1 MNKNKFVIVGGSNG
15 IGLSISLI
23 LIDRGFYPIIVDRI
37 SPESELINTD
47 SYSFIKMDLL
57 DFNNDIFI
65 DLANDDAVK
74 GLVITAGFGRV
85 TNFENLSVDEIDS
98 LLNVNTI
105 SLIKIIRLFY
115 YRINNEEDF
124 YVSIMGSI
132 AGLVSSP
139 MFSVY
144 AASKAAVCRFVESIN
159 IELEVKGINNR
170 ILNVSPGSIKGTRF
184 NGGSNIVEQTRELAT
199 TIVGKMFDRE
209 ELYIPLYEE
218 VFKGVIEQYQ
228 KDPHGYGLHSYEY
241 KMKSGRVK
249 NE

>member
-1 MNKNKFVIVGGSNG
+1 MEKKVVVVGGSNG
-15 IGLSISLI
+15 IGLSIALNLI
-23 LIDRGFYPIIVDRI
+23 NKGCWPIIIDRIRPD
-37 SPESELINTD
+37 SELIKPD
-47 SYSFIKMDLL
+47 DYSFIEMDLL
-57 DFNNDIFI
+57 KFCNEVFIKLSNDETI
-65 DLANDDAVK
+65 K

-85 TNFENLSVDEIDS
+85 TDFENLSVDEIDN
-98 LLNVNTI
+98 LLQVNTV
-105 SLIKIIRLFY
+105 SLIKILRIFY
-115 YRINNEEDF
+115 SRINSNEDF
-124 YVSIMGSI
+124 YVAVMGSI

-144 AASKAAVCRFVESIN
+144 AASKAAVCRLVESIN
-159 IELEVKGINNR
+159 IELEVKKRINR

-184 NGGSNIVEQTRELAT
+184 NGGNNNVEQTKELAN
-199 TIVGKMFDRE
+199 TIVDKMIQRE

-249 NE
+249 ND